1 VSYILEALRK
11 SDQLRRRGGAPALL
25 LGPPAAAAHR
35 RPALLWY
42 GLPALVLLGAGI
54 AIGWLRPWESEPE
67 ATAPVAAAQPS
78 VPQPKPAP
86 RAQALPAPAQRM
98 PESLPVPKA
107 RRAPVPARA
116 AAEPKKRS
124 ARPASAAPKRA
135 PALTPAPSPARA
147 PAQPATVVMNLSEL
161 PIAIQQEL
169 PAMSIT
175 VHAYSSRPAER
186 LVGINDRLLHEGDD
200 VAPGLKL
207 EQITPEG
214 MILSYKGYNF
224 RRGVH

>member
-11 SDQLRRRGGAPALL
+11 SDQMRRRGAAPTLL
-25 LGPPAAAAHR
+25 LEQAPAAAPG

-42 GLPALVLLGAGI
+42 GLLALVLLGAGI
-54 AIGWLRPWESEPE
+54 AIGWLRPWEPEP
-67 ATAPVAAAQPS
+67 AAPAPVAAAQPS
-78 VPQPKPAP
+78 VPEKEPAP
-86 RAQALPAPAQRM
+86 PPQTAPAPEMRRSNSTPAAQALPAPARVATAPQAGLETKKRSA
-98 PESLPVPKA
+98 PPAAAAPKPA
-107 RRAPVPARA
+107 AAPARAPVP
-116 AAEPKKRS
+116 P
-124 ARPASAAPKRA
+124 AAPVIK
-135 PALTPAPSPARA
+135 
-147 PAQPATVVMNLSEL
+147 LSEL
-161 PIAIQQEL
+161 PIAVQQEL